1 MGRGGGELS
10 VKSVFWFYLQIVSQ
24 IFLILRIIQRDII
37 INVHRSSCKVQGWAM
52 KWEKS
57 KGRLGSL

>member
-1 MGRGGGELS
+1 MQDTPVAITLAIEWH
-10 VKSVFWFYLQIVSQ
+10 KSRWNI
-24 IFLILRIIQRDII
+24 
-37 INVHRSSCKVQGWAM
+37 QGWAM